1 MAADH
6 TFSITINFEQIYI
19 WIPMGGV
26 HFLVEFSPFKR
37 KPFSLIFGIRNNKF
51 EDFIKHHTHLC
62 LLSFFLTAPGK
73 WKIRTNCRLRV
84 SYTNGISGIVF
95 ASAMCTTLCRNHSI
109 RTLKDRNCTWSRR

>member
-1 MAADH
+1 
-6 TFSITINFEQIYI
+6 
-19 WIPMGGV
+19 MGGV

-37 KPFSLIFGIRNNKF
+37 KPFSLIFGIRKNKF

-84 SYTNGISGIVF
+84 SYTNGIPGIVF
-95 ASAMCTTLCRNHSI
+95 ASAMCATLCRNHSI